1 MQPLLEAICSVFTIA
16 NTLHVEGNM
25 ASFSHH
31 YQKGDG
37 KNKRTRIS
45 ESGAYTSSS
54 NQDTEEES
62 SNKKKHSNEHKK
74 AKERLKGKGKAQ
86 NYI

>member
-1 MQPLLEAICSVFTIA
+1 MDY
-16 NTLHVEGNM
+16 LHV
-25 ASFSHH
+25 ALS
-31 YQKGDG
+31 KRDG

-62 SNKKKHSNEHKK
+62 SNKMKHSNEHKK

-86 NYI
+86 NYVIQICSFFL

>member
-1 MQPLLEAICSVFTIA
+1 MDY
-16 NTLHVEGNM
+16 LHV
-25 ASFSHH
+25 AF

-37 KNKRTRIS
+37 KNKRNRIS

-62 SNKKKHSNEHKK
+62 SNKERRPEGQKK
-74 AKERLKGKGKAQ
+74 AKERLKGKGKSAKLC
-86 NYI
+86 NSDLFFFFMNN

>member
-1 MQPLLEAICSVFTIA
+1 MDY
-16 NTLHVEGNM
+16 LHV
-25 ASFSHH
+25 AF

-37 KNKRTRIS
+37 KNKRNRIF

-62 SNKKKHSNEHKK
+62 SNKMKHSNEHKK
-74 AKERLKGKGKAQ
+74 AKERLKGKGKSAKLC
-86 NYI
+86 NSDLFFFFYE